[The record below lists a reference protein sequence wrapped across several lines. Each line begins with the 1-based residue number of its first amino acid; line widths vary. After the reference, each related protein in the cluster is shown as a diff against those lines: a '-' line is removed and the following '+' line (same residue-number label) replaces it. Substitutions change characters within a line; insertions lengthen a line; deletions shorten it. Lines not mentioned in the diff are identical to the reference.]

1 MTGFKHL
8 RRLSGV
14 ISRFAVVKNK
24 IRVPSYRFSSHLLQ
38 GKTVKI
44 GCACGFWGDTAVAG
58 KIKVKQSSKIIEG
71 GMEGLLTLTLSQVS
85 DAIEHFYK
93 LQK

>member
-8 RRLSGV
+8 RRISGV

-24 IRVPSYRFSSHLLQ
+24 IRVPNYRFSSHLLQ

-58 KIKVKQSSKIIEG
+58 KIKVQTKFK
-71 GMEGLLTLTLSQVS
+71 
-85 DAIEHFYK
+85 DHCH
-93 LQK
+93 